1 MSPNAE
7 KYSFPFIMIH
17 WVVVLLI
24 VLLLGLGW
32 YVQSLSSEF
41 TGRSFLVEVHI
52 SLGLTTLI
60 LVTLL
65 LIIRL
70 ISRPPPLPENYPR
83 WLAVCHY
90 TSNFV
95 IYLCL
100 VLIPVTGYLQMIF
113 NATTV
118 KFWGFP
124 LPLWGMK
131 DTAWADFFWTAH
143 GRVAFVLTVFLII
156 HVGIVVIGIVK
167 KHGLAARMLPGGTSE
182 SRYLVI
188 VTEAPPVAVKIAQKL
203 ARSVRFLGWI
213 DFWLQLA
220 LAFVSG
226 LLLIFATSGQT
237 FSPGANGLGDSMF
250 WAHYA
255 FIMILL
261 TLPIAFYYT
270 RAARKIVSTPNTYID
285 PERKMSFWI
294 LGLGIIVGSL
304 GLLTSL
310 AGVGASISLL
320 IAKTVSQP
328 PGIAITDPT
337 RIIRALDVFILLV
350 NFNLLMAHFIG
361 TSISVWLAI
370 KASEARFEYL
380 KITSS
385 GSKSELSEI
394 NPH

>member
-1 MSPNAE
+1 
-7 KYSFPFIMIH
+7 MIH
-17 WVVVLLI
+17 WLVVVLI
-24 VLLLGLGW
+24 VFLLGLGW
-32 YVQSLSSEF
+32 YIQSLSLDS
-41 TGRSFLVEVHI
+41 TIHTFLVEVHI
-52 SLGLTTLI
+52 SLGLTSLI

-65 LIIRL
+65 ILLRVVIK
-70 ISRPPPLPENYPR
+70 PPPLPENYPR
-83 WLAVCHY
+83 WLAF
-90 TSNFV
+90 SNYISYV
-95 IYLCL
+95 MIYLCL

-113 NATTV
+113 SATAV

-124 LPLWGMK
+124 LPLWGTK
-131 DTAWADFFWTAH
+131 DAALAEFFWTAH
-143 GRVAFVLTVFLII
+143 GRVTFALTAFLII

-182 SRYLVI
+182 SRDLAV

-203 ARSVRFLGWI
+203 ARSVRFFGWI

-237 FSPGANGLGDSMF
+237 FSPGANGLGDGMF

-270 RAARKIVSTPNTYID
+270 RAAGKITSTPQTYID
-285 PERKMSFWI
+285 PERKMVFWFI
-294 LGLGIIVGSL
+294 GLGIFAGSL

-310 AGVGASISLL
+310 TGVAASISLL

-337 RIIRALDVFILLV
+337 KIIRALDVFILLV

-361 TSISVWLAI
+361 TSISVWLGI
-370 KASEARFEYL
+370 KASESRFEYH
-380 KITSS
+380 KISS
-385 GSKSELSEI
+385 AARTGVE
-394 NPH
+394 